1 MVMEIANI
9 VFRLLATSQII
20 LFLVQILF
28 SSNPIRLRIT
38 GVLLSIGCIGY
49 LVLPLAQVY
58 MSPMNHSTYLWLLP
72 SIVPSLLLLFVWF
85 IFEDPCY
92 CPTWIILVTSASILG
107 SLWFTYYD
115 IQLPDAPIWF
125 QIFKVGIVMIALN
138 VVWRGRDQD
147 LVLSRSKFRYIF
159 IAALASLIFMSLAA
173 EVITGFNTPEGL
185 NAVTAGIDFVLL
197 LVFNYF
203 FLKLYPGMQLVDSE
217 KLLPDTEKQHDPL
230 ITELLERMR
239 NERLYADH
247 DLRVAGLA
255 DLLNVP
261 EYQLRGKINQQ
272 LGYRNFNQFINR
284 YRIEEAGQK
293 LKEDSRIPVLSIALD
308 VGFRSISSFNTAF
321 QQHFGV
327 SPTKYRAQRLSKT

>member
-1 MVMEIANI
+1 MEIANI

-28 SSNPIRLRIT
+28 SSNPLRLRLT

-58 MSPMNHSTYLWLLP
+58 MSPLHHTTYLWLLP

-92 CPTWIILVTSASILG
+92 CPTWIVLVTGASILG
-107 SLWFTYYD
+107 SFWFTYYD
-115 IQLPDAPIWF
+115 VQLPEAPIWF
-125 QIFKVGIVMIALN
+125 QIFKVGIVVMALY
-138 VVWRGRDQD
+138 VVWRGREQD

-159 IAALASLIFMSLAA
+159 IAALASLIFMSFTA

-203 FLKLYPGMQLVDSE
+203 FLKLYPGMQLIDVKE
-217 KLLPDTEKQHDPL
+217 PLPNTEKPHDPL
-230 ITELLERMR
+230 ISELLERMR
-239 NERLYADH
+239 AERLFCFYWLVFWA
-247 DLRVAGLA
+247 LMNMF
-255 DLLNVP
+255 LLTITHTSTP
-261 EYQLRGKINQQ
+261 K
-272 LGYRNFNQFINR
+272 
-284 YRIEEAGQK
+284 
-293 LKEDSRIPVLSIALD
+293 
-308 VGFRSISSFNTAF
+308 
-321 QQHFGV
+321 
-327 SPTKYRAQRLSKT
+327 